1 LFIFDLL
8 SRKITNKKKTKGV
21 IEMSNRHN
29 KYRYFLYK
37 VANKLRGL
45 VGEEF
50 IEQIDALIDEIRRKK
65 LDKWGPYEQLIIW
78 LEHQK
83 AEVLKKPK
91 AKPRQYDPF
100 EIPMSGVG
108 RIALFGLSNVG
119 KSTLMNAITNTEV
132 EVGSY
137 LNTTTIGQAG
147 ACVYKGVTFQIVDL
161 PGFLD
166 MTEDWTIS
174 KQIVRVART
183 SDAIMMVIDLS
194 MSIGRQLDFLI
205 AQLEDAKI
213 LVDDESEYKIG
224 VIATKGDLPGSKEAY
239 EELLT
244 KVKWE
249 VYPVAY
255 NNEEALEK
263 LKESL
268 FNLLKIIRVFTKPP
282 GEKPNLDEP
291 FVIRK
296 GATVADVA
304 EKIHSS
310 FINRFRY
317 AKIWGSSC
325 QYDGQQVGLEH
336 ELHDKDVIE
345 LILSK

>member
-1 LFIFDLL
+1 
-8 SRKITNKKKTKGV
+8 
-21 IEMSNRHN
+21 MSNRHN
-29 KYRYFLYK
+29 KYRYFLYR

-45 VGEEF
+45 VGEDF
-50 IEQIDALIDEIRRKK
+50 IAEVDSIIDEIQRKK
-65 LDKWGPYEQLIIW
+65 LDTWGAYKKLIVW

-119 KSTLMNAITNTEV
+119 KSTLMNAITNTDV
-132 EVGSY
+132 EVGGY

-147 ACVYKGVTFQIVDL
+147 ACTYSDVTFQIVDL

-166 MTEDWTIS
+166 MKEDWTIS

-183 SDAIMMVIDLS
+183 SDAIMMVIDLT
-194 MSIGRQLDFLI
+194 MSIGRQLDFLT
-205 AQLEDAKI
+205 AQLEEAKL
-213 LVDDESEYKIG
+213 LVDGESEYKIA

-239 EELLT
+239 QELLT
-244 KVKWE
+244 KAKWE
-249 VYPVAY
+249 VYPTAY

-268 FNLLKIIRVFTKPP
+268 FNLLKVIRVYTKPP
-282 GEKPNLDEP
+282 GKKPNLDEP
-291 FVIRK
+291 FIIRR
-296 GATVADVA
+296 GATIGNVA

-310 FINRFRY
+310 FIDRFRY
-317 AKIWGSSC
+317 AKIWGTSG
-325 QYDGQQVGLEH
+325 QYDGQQVGLDH
-336 ELHDKDVIE
+336 ILHDEDVIE
-345 LILSK
+345 LVLSK

>member
-1 LFIFDLL
+1 
-8 SRKITNKKKTKGV
+8 
-21 IEMSNRHN
+21 MSNRHN

-45 VGEEF
+45 VGEDF
-50 IEQIDALIDEIRRKK
+50 IAQVDDIIDEIQRKK
-65 LDKWGPYEQLIIW
+65 LDTWGPYKQLIIW
-78 LEHQK
+78 LEYQK

-91 AKPRQYDPF
+91 AKARQYDPF

-119 KSTLMNAITNTEV
+119 KSTLMNAITNTDV
-132 EVGSY
+132 YVGNY

-147 ACVYKGVTFQIVDL
+147 ACTYHGVTFQIVDL

-166 MTEDWTIS
+166 FKEDWTIS

-183 SDAIMMVIDLS
+183 SDAIMMVVDLT
-194 MSIGRQLDFLI
+194 MSIDRQLQFLTT
-205 AQLEDAKI
+205 QLEEAKL
-213 LVDDESEYKIG
+213 LVDGESEYKIAI
-224 VIATKGDLPGSKEAY
+224 IATKGDLLGSKETY
-239 EELLT
+239 QELLQKT
-244 KVKWE
+244 KWDVF
-249 VYPVAY
+249 PTAY
-255 NNEEALEK
+255 NNEDSLEK

-268 FNLLKIIRVFTKPP
+268 FNLLKVIRVYTKPP

-310 FINRFRY
+310 FLDRFRY
-317 AKIWGSSC
+317 AKIWGTSS
-325 QYDGQQVGLEH
+325 QYDGQQVGLDHMLSDE
-336 ELHDKDVIE
+336 DVIE
-345 LILSK
+345 LVLSK

>member
-1 LFIFDLL
+1 
-8 SRKITNKKKTKGV
+8 
-21 IEMSNRHN
+21 MSNRHN

-45 VGEEF
+45 VGEDF
-50 IEQIDALIDEIRRKK
+50 IVEVDAIIDEIQRKK
-65 LDKWGPYEQLIIW
+65 LDSWGPYKQLILW
-78 LEHQK
+78 LENQK

-91 AKPRQYDPF
+91 AKARQYDPF

-132 EVGSY
+132 DVGSY

-147 ACVYKGVTFQIVDL
+147 ACTFHGVTFQIVDL

-166 MTEDWTIS
+166 FKEDWTIS

-183 SDAIMMVIDLS
+183 SDAIMMVIDLT
-194 MSIGRQLDFLI
+194 MDIDRQLSFLTQ
-205 AQLEDAKI
+205 QLEDAKI
-213 LVDDESEYKIG
+213 LVGGESDYKLAI
-224 VIATKGDLPGSKEAY
+224 IASKGDLPGSKETY
-239 EELLT
+239 QELLK

-249 VYPVAY
+249 VYPIAY
-255 NNEEALEK
+255 NNEESLEK
-263 LKESL
+263 LKESIY
-268 FNLLKIIRVFTKPP
+268 NLLKVIRVYTKPP
-282 GEKPNLDEP
+282 GKKPNLDEP

-296 GATVADVA
+296 GASVSDVA
-304 EKIHSS
+304 EKIHTS

-317 AKIWGSSC
+317 AKIWGTSS
-325 QYDGQQVGLEH
+325 QFDGQQVGLDHILQDE
-336 ELHDKDVIE
+336 DVIE